1 MGLPFVEPG
10 ALDIGLQAFVFN
22 DELHSLEKGGRG
34 GWRLFPQQNVNGVGN
49 RVTQL
54 AFPTDGIFA
63 AFGIFAVRQAVWKI
77 KEANPQLLTSRQALY
92 FCVIQQIE
100 PHKSY
105 PHKRKLHLIPSK
117 PML

>member
-1 MGLPFVEPG
+1 VGLPFVEPG
-10 ALDIGLQAFVFN
+10 ALDVGLQAFVFN

-63 AFGIFAVRQAVWKI
+63 AFGIFAVRQAVLVIVAAIGAVAFKWYV
-77 KEANPQLLTSRQALY
+77 ATS
-92 FCVIQQIE
+92 
-100 PHKSY
+100 
-105 PHKRKLHLIPSK
+105 SK
-117 PML
+117 PS